1 MRNMFS
7 QNLAVLKAVI
17 FFLIHLEGLSL
28 GISDYFK
35 HIFCDYAFWMEE
47 RNRSFNLFVLV
58 RFFVPLVIVYI
69 KLRGLLAYTAT
80 QAAIFFHL
88 LDETQVHLE
97 NSLLA
102 FLS

>member
-1 MRNMFS
+1 MIMHFGWREGKGA
-7 QNLAVLKAVI
+7 LTCLL
-17 FFLIHLEGLSL
+17 LI
-28 GISDYFK
+28 
-35 HIFCDYAFWMEE
+35 
-47 RNRSFNLFVLV
+47 

-102 FLS
+102 FLSGENSE